1 MGSGLNQSAVYHAA
15 GAGCGRQGCTLFEQC
30 ARSAC
35 ALSVRRSGAG
45 DSPETPILR
54 QVPDVTGIITNWQ
67 ASCFGA
73 HMACTDAVPVRQ
85 ERRWIASIKAVGVL
99 R

>member
-15 GAGCGRQGCTLFEQC
+15 AAGCGVRGCTLFEQC
-30 ARSAC
+30 ARPPC
-35 ALSVRRSGAG
+35 ALSVRPGGAG
-45 DSPETPILR
+45 ESPETPFLS
-54 QVPDVTGIITNWQ
+54 QVPDGAGISTNWQ

-73 HMACTDAVPVRQ
+73 YMACTDAVPVRQ
-85 ERRWIASIKAVGVL
+85 ARQGIASINAVGVL

>member
-15 GAGCGRQGCTLFEQC
+15 GAGCGVRGCTLFEQC

-35 ALSVRRSGAG
+35 ALSVRQSGAG
-45 DSPETPILR
+45 VSPETPVSG
-54 QVPDVTGIITNWQ
+54 QVPDAMGIFTNWQ

-73 HMACTDAVPVRQ
+73 YMACTDAVPVRQ
-85 ERRWIASIKAVGVL
+85 ARRWIASIKAVGVL

>member
-15 GAGCGRQGCTLFEQC
+15 STGCGAWGCTLFEQC
-30 ARSAC
+30 ARLPC
-35 ALSVRRSGAG
+35 ALSVRQRRAG
-45 DSPETPILR
+45 ESPENPVSG
-54 QVPDVTGIITNWQ
+54 QVPDATGISTNWQ

-73 HMACTDAVPVRQ
+73 DMACTDAVPVRQ
-85 ERRWIASIKAVGVL
+85 ARRWIASITAVGVL